1 VPTFDQLPAEQ
12 RAIIEL
18 VVRRGRSYQALS
30 EALGIP
36 TPRVRELAR
45 EALTD
50 LAPVTA
56 ERVDPERRAQIA
68 DYVLGQQTGGEDAA
82 TRAHLR
88 RSEAARA
95 WTLSLIDSLDDMYE
109 DGTRPEAPAAAA
121 VEEAPRERER
131 ARTRERIRERRARA
145 EAEPAEAEP
154 AAPPAEP
161 APRAREALAPEAV
174 AAVRRRRLIAG
185 GLALIA
191 LAGLIVGIIS
201 IAGGSSKKHQPPTT
215 GPTRLIG
222 EQLKPLGGTNAQGL
236 AVIAQRATQRI
247 VVVQAKLP
255 PTKKGQAYEV
265 WLYNS
270 PSDAQSIGAQVTD
283 AQGNYQGQGPL
294 PASVSRFKYIDVSLE
309 TIPDAAC
316 QRNPACL
323 RKTARH
329 NGHSVLRGLIS
340 AMRPLSAGAGAGG
353 AGGAGT
359 GATPGTPTVPGGGAT
374 PTVPGGGATTG
385 P

>member
-68 DYVLGQQTGGEDAA
+68 DYVLGQQTGAEDTA

-109 DGTRPEAPAAAA
+109 DGARPEAPAAAA
-121 VEEAPRERER
+121 VEEVPRERER
-131 ARTRERIRERRARA
+131 ARPRERVRERRVR
-145 EAEPAEAEP
+145 EPE
-154 AAPPAEP
+154 APPAAEP
-161 APRAREALAPEAV
+161 EPKVREPLAPEAV

-191 LAGLIVGIIS
+191 LAGLTVGIVS
-201 IAGGSSKKHQPPTT
+201 VAGGGSKKHKTATT

-222 EQLKPLGGTNAQGL
+222 EQMRPIGGTNGQGL
-236 AVIAQRATQRI
+236 AVIAQRGTQKI

-255 PTKKGQAYEV
+255 PTKKGEAYEV

-270 PSDAQSIGAQVTD
+270 PKDAQSIGAQVTD
-283 AQGNYQGQGPL
+283 KQGNYQGQGPL
-294 PASVSRFKYIDVSLE
+294 PSNVAKFRYIDVSLE

-323 RKTARH
+323 RKTAQH

-340 AMRPLSAGAGAGG
+340 AMRPLSAGTG

-359 GATPGTPTVPGGGAT
+359 GTGTTPGTAPSVPGGGT
-374 PTVPGGGATTG
+374 TTG